1 MFILNT
7 AKSKQGARISCGPQT
22 MIFQGKRG
30 GEEGKEEERER
41 ERKKEA
47 KREREREVYK
57 REKRKKDQ
65 RIRDE
70 GERYEKDSVN
80 FGLENDQVIL
90 SFSF

>member
-1 MFILNT
+1 M
-7 AKSKQGARISCGPQT
+7 SCGPQT

-30 GEEGKEEERER
+30 GGRRERERERKREKERSEERER
-41 ERKKEA
+41 ER
-47 KREREREVYK
+47 EREREVCK

-70 GERYEKDSVN
+70 GERYDKDSVN